1 MGAQA
6 CTSEEHRD
14 ALGLVEE
21 LRALHEV
28 SRDLLGHLDLEATLL
43 SVVNSAV
50 RLVDADI
57 AGILLADGD
66 LLRMEAC
73 VGHRTVATAHLEVRQ
88 GQGVAGRVLATR
100 RPVAVDD
107 YLRDGSISQDFS
119 AIADEEGTRSTL
131 GAPMLARGE
140 VIGALMVWRRRP
152 SVFGPGHEQTL
163 TNLATM
169 ATIAIV
175 NARLYE
181 REHAAVVRLE
191 DVNVRLAT
199 QNELLR
205 RAAAVH
211 EELTG
216 LVLAGQGIAALVPIV
231 AAHTA
236 GEVAVLDP
244 DLATLAATDASQ
256 ATRFRAVRH
265 LRSRRQGAGST
276 IEVAPDRD
284 WGRWLLLR
292 PVAAGEDLLGHLV
305 VSLAG
310 RPTSVDRAIVEQ
322 AAIVCALEM
331 TRERAVLAARSRFS
345 ADFVWDLLEGGA
357 GDDAEVLVRARSLG
371 CRLPPRVRVLLVSV
385 AGSGGRPAPTDPGPA
400 QPDDSPTRARSSARW
415 AGAAD
420 SVPVRL
426 AERAA
431 RDAAGG
437 EPATVLAARRGDLLA
452 LVVPGPQEASAAR
465 ALAAAVVDALRRALP
480 GCAVSA
486 GVSACA
492 EMSADL
498 RQAHSQAASALS
510 AVSVVTEGAQG
521 VAVFDEL
528 GVLRFLLAPGDRG
541 ELWEFARG
549 VLGPV
554 LDYDLAHRTEL
565 VATVEAYLASD
576 CNLQRA
582 AEALFVH
589 PKTVRYRLDRVE
601 ELAHRDLSCQSDR
614 FDAQL
619 AATILR
625 ALPLVPA

>member
-1 MGAQA
+1 MAA
-6 CTSEEHRD
+6 ITCTSAQHRD
-14 ALGLVEE
+14 ALGMVEE

-43 SVVNSAV
+43 SVANAAV

-57 AGILLADGD
+57 AGILLADGE

-88 GQGVAGRVLATR
+88 GQGVAGRILQTR
-100 RPVAVDD
+100 RSLTVED
-107 YLRDGSISQDFS
+107 YLRDGSISPDFT
-119 AIADEEGTRSTL
+119 AIAREEGTRSTL

-140 VIGALMVWRRRP
+140 LVGALMVWRRRE

-163 TNLATM
+163 TSLATM

-181 REHAAVVRLE
+181 RERAAVVRLE
-191 DVNVRLAT
+191 DVNGRLAT

-205 RAAAVH
+205 RTAAVH

-216 LVLAGQGIAALVPIV
+216 LVLAGHGIAALVPIV

-265 LRSRRQGAGST
+265 LRSRRQGAVST
-276 IEVAPDRD
+276 VEVAPDRD

-292 PVAAGEDLLGHLV
+292 PVAAGDDLLGHLV
-305 VSLAG
+305 VSLAA
-310 RPTSVDRAIVEQ
+310 RPSSVDRAIVEQ
-322 AAIVCALEM
+322 AAIVCALEL
-331 TRERAVLAARSRFS
+331 TRERAVLEARSRFS
-345 ADFVWDLLEGGA
+345 ADFVWDLLEGSA

-371 CRLPPRVRVLLVSV
+371 CRLPPQVRVLLVSV
-385 AGSGGRPAPTDPGPA
+385 GGRSERPLPHPGLSADP
-400 QPDDSPTRARSSARW
+400 SM
-415 AGAAD
+415 
-420 SVPVRL
+420 PVRV

-431 RDAAGG
+431 RDAAAG
-437 EPATVLAARRGDLLA
+437 ETTVLAARRGDLLA
-452 LVVPGPQEASAAR
+452 LVVAGQEEASEAR
-465 ALAAAVVDALRRALP
+465 ALAAAVVEALRRALP

-492 EMSADL
+492 DAAADL
-498 RQAHSQAASALS
+498 SQSHFQAASALS
-510 AVSVVTEGAQG
+510 AVSVVTEGTQG

-541 ELWEFARG
+541 ELWEFART

-554 LDYDLAHRTEL
+554 LDYDRDHHTEL
-565 VATVEAYLASD
+565 VTTVEAYLASD
-576 CNLQRA
+576 CNLQRT
-582 AEALFVH
+582 AETLYVH

-601 ELAHRDLSCQSDR
+601 DLAQRDLSCQADR